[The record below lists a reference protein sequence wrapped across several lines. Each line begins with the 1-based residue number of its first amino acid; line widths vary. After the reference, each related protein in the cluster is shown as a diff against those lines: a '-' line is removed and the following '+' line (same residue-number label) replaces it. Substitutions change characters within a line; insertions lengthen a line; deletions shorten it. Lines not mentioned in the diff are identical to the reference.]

1 VTVEA
6 RPGGPA
12 APSALAGVDAG
23 APLDAPATAAA
34 SRRRGSRRLVGLL
47 APLLLLAAWQLSS
60 SLRLQPHGI
69 LPSPG
74 DVLSAGW
81 RFFFGHRV
89 DTLAGVVPFTGA
101 GWGHLGASLSRCL
114 SSWAVAV
121 VVGLALGLGLG
132 LSRWVADLL
141 DPLANALRAVPLY
154 AWLPLAIVEFG
165 VGERP
170 ARVLIFIGALWP
182 VVVATADS
190 VARVPRSSVETA
202 RMLGVPRSRLWRRV
216 YLPSALPEIVTGL
229 RLSLTLAW
237 TCVIVGELV
246 GTTDGV
252 GAMMNAAREGGQTD
266 QILVGLLL
274 FAGVGFAADR
284 LLRSLAR
291 PFTSWS
297 QT

>member
-1 VTVEA
+1 MSVSAREGATVAEV
-6 RPGGPA
+6 
-12 APSALAGVDAG
+12 LAGLDAG
-23 APLDAPATAAA
+23 VPLSAPATAA
-34 SRRRGSRRLVGLL
+34 RRGGRSPRRLVGLL
-47 APLLLLAAWQLSS
+47 APLVLLALWQLSS
-60 SLRLQPHGI
+60 SLELQPRGI
-69 LPSPG
+69 LPSPE
-74 DVLSAGW
+74 DVLAAG
-81 RFFFGHRV
+81 REFFFGTRI
-89 DTLAGVVPFTGA
+89 DTLGGVVPFAGA
-101 GWGHLGASLSRCL
+101 GWGHVGASLSRCL
-114 SSWAVAV
+114 TSWAVAV
-121 VVGLALGLGLG
+121 VVGLLLGLGLG
-132 LSRWVADLL
+132 LSRWIADLL

-190 VARVPRSSVETA
+190 VARVPRSHIETA
-202 RMLGVPRSRLWRRV
+202 RMLGVPRARLWRRV

-246 GTTDGV
+246 GTTNGV

-266 QILVGLLL
+266 QILVGLLV
-274 FAGVGFAADR
+274 FAVVGFAADR

-291 PFTSWS
+291 PFTRWS
-297 QT
+297 ET